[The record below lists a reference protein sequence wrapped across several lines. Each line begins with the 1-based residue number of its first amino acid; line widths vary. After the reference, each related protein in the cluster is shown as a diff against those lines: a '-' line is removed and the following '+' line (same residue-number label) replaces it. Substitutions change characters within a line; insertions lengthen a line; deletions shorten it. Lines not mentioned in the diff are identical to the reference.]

1 MYLSEDPP
9 RSHPLL
15 FLLFVGV
22 GLLVAIIVAVL
33 NPKKGFWATFTGTF
47 IEAALMSW
55 GLYMFSAAL
64 SGVAFGF
71 GMIALG
77 AVGMLVDTLIP
88 DSALL
93 SSLMAGFGLFGI
105 FGVPLVIIMCQL
117 AFVAVYVWKKSR

>member
-1 MYLSEDPP
+1 MYLTEES
-9 RSHPLL
+9 RSSHPLL

-33 NPKKGFWATFTGTF
+33 NPKKAFWATFTGTF

-55 GLYMFSAAL
+55 CLYIFSAAL
-64 SGVAFGF
+64 SGAAFYI

-77 AVGMLVDTLIP
+77 VVGMLVDALIP

-93 SSLMAGFGLFGI
+93 PSLMANVGLFGI
-105 FGVPLVIIMCQL
+105 FGVPLVIIICQL
-117 AFVAVYVWKKSR
+117 AFVAV